1 MWLWDAMYTYVVLAQ
16 AALFA
21 NVETS
26 NAGRSS
32 IVAVSQV
39 AGLLGTVGPSL
50 G

>member
-21 NVETS
+21 DVETS

-32 IVAVSQV
+32 IVAVSQA
-39 AGLLGTVGPSL
+39 AGLVGTIGPFF